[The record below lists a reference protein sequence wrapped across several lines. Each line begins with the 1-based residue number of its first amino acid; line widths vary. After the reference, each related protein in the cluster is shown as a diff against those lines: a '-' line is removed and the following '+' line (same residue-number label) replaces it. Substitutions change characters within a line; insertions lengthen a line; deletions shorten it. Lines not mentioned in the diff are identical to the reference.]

1 MRKKQFRKSERGFTL
16 VELLFVVVILGLL
29 ASLALPNLFR
39 QGQKARAGIAK
50 SQIATLGTALDTYA
64 LDTGRYP
71 ATEEGLGALI
81 SAPAGESMW
90 DGPYLKKAVP
100 KDPWGNDYVYSSGG
114 GTSGAYEIICYGA
127 DGRQGGET
135 DSSDISSND

>member
-1 MRKKQFRKSERGFTL
+1 MRKNQNRKGERGFTL

-39 QGQKARAGIAK
+39 QGAKARMGIAK
-50 SQIATLGTALDTYA
+50 SQIATLGTALDAYA

-71 ATEEGLGALI
+71 STEEGLDALI

-90 DGPYLKKAVP
+90 DGPVL
-100 KDPWGNDYVYSSGG
+100 
-114 GTSGAYEIICYGA
+114 EE
-127 DGRQGGET
+127 GRAERPLGQRLRVLGRRRKRHVRNLVLRRRRAPRRR
-135 DSSDISSND
+135 SR

>member
-1 MRKKQFRKSERGFTL
+1 MRIKQLRKSERGFTL

-50 SQIATLGTALDTYA
+50 SQIASLGTALDTYA

-71 ATEEGLGALI
+71 ATEEGLDALI

-90 DGPYLKKAVP
+90 DGPYLKKTVP
-100 KDPWGNDYVYSSGG
+100 QDPWGNDYVYSSGG
-114 GTSGAYEIICYGA
+114 TSGSYEIICYGA
-127 DGRQGGET
+127 DGRQGGEA

>member
-100 KDPWGNDYVYSSGG
+100 KDPWGNDYVYSSGT
-114 GTSGAYEIICYGA
+114 TSGSYEIICYGA
-127 DGRQGGET
+127 DGRQGGEA
-135 DSSDISSND
+135 DSGDISSND

>member
-1 MRKKQFRKSERGFTL
+1 MRKNQFRKSERGFTL

-100 KDPWGNDYVYSSGG
+100 KDPWGNDYVYSSGA
-114 GTSGAYEIICYGA
+114 TSGAYEIICYGA
-127 DGRQGGET
+127 DGRQGGEA
-135 DSSDISSND
+135 DSGDISSND

>member
-100 KDPWGNDYVYSSGG
+100 KDPWGNDYVYSSA

-127 DGRQGGET
+127 DGRQGGEA